1 VRRLL
6 AAFLAF
12 IPFTVCADQL
22 WAVGTVGSYHVE
34 NNGYCQ
40 FNPGVGVEYGGEK
53 VRFVAGTYQN
63 SLCYNSNYVGVSYA
77 PLKLGDFKFGA
88 ALLGV
93 TGYKVKVD
101 RRSGKFSDD
110 PAFAPLPFISY
121 ERRHFGVNVLVIPP
135 FDDFSGAL
143 GFQIK
148 FRF

>member
-1 VRRLL
+1 MRSALFALLL
-6 AAFLAF
+6 AYSVFAN
-12 IPFTVCADQL
+12 ADQL

-77 PLKLGDFKFGA
+77 PLKLGNWKAGA

-93 TGYKVKVD
+93 TGYKTKVD
-101 RRSGKFSDD
+101 KHTGKFSDD

-121 ERRHFGVNVLVIPP
+121 ERRHWGLNILVIPP
-135 FDDFSGAL
+135 FDDFAGAL
-143 GFQIK
+143 GFQAK